1 VKHSLSSYS
10 RGTLYG
16 LAWFLLTAG
25 AALLAACHPDG
36 PTSESDFDV
45 VATAHD
51 DTVNFGAIGTYVMP
65 DSVVEIVPPE
75 SVLTALPFNHEY
87 DDLILDGIES
97 HMAAI
102 GYTRLATYEASN
114 PPDVVVTVRGI
125 AVRNTDIY
133 VSYPWWGYWGW
144 YGWPCCYGP
153 GWGVGYPVVSAT
165 QYDVG
170 SIVIDMWDPRRA
182 DLDAED
188 GTIPA
193 IWVAALRGL
202 LQGSPADAPARIT
215 QAIDRAFAQSDYLGN
230 P

>member
-1 VKHSLSSYS
+1 VKHSSTFGWRGPISS
-10 RGTLYG
+10 LWLLG
-16 LAWFLLTAG
+16 LAASTVLST
-25 AALLAACHPDG
+25 ACHPDE
-36 PTSESDFDV
+36 PTSAAELDV

-51 DTVNFGAIGTYVMP
+51 DTVNFAAIQTYVMP
-65 DSVVEIVPPE
+65 DSVVEIVPAE
-75 SVLTALPFNHEY
+75 SVATALPFDHTY
-87 DDLILDGIES
+87 DQLILDGVAS

-102 GYTRLATYEASN
+102 GYTRLPTYDAGN
-114 PPDVVVTVRGI
+114 PPNAVVTVRGV

-153 GWGVGYPVVSAT
+153 GWGVGYPIVTGV

-170 SIVIDMWDPRRA
+170 TIVVDMWDARRA
-182 DLDAED
+182 DDTAMR
-188 GTIPA
+188 IPA

-202 LQGSPADAPARIT
+202 LVGSAVDAPARIN
-215 QAIDRAFAQSDYLGN
+215 QAIDRAFSQSPYLGN